1 MKKLASIIAGV
12 LYASHAFAFE
22 PFKVTDIRLEGLQRI
37 SVGTVFN
44 YLPIKVGDKIGDD
57 DTSRAIHALFKTGF
71 FKDVRI
77 EREGSVLVVFVAE
90 RPAISEIN
98 INGNDKIPT
107 AQLKSAIKDM
117 GLAEGRVFDQSI
129 LDVVNQ
135 ELKRQYYS
143 LGKYGVK
150 VTTKAKPLP
159 RNRVA
164 VSIDIA
170 EGKEA
175 EVYQVNIIGNKAFN
189 NKTLLHEMKLPDV
202 GIFGG
207 RENYSRQVLAGDLE
221 ALRSYYMDRGYIKFA
236 IDSSQVSLTPDKQD
250 VYVTINMTEGDVYT
264 VREVKV
270 IGDTVLKPS
279 ELQKLITIHKGELF
293 SRKKT
298 TETRKNISDRL
309 AQLGY
314 PFSNVNIA
322 PQLDEDSKTVAMT
335 VFVDPGRR
343 VYVRRINITG
353 NKKTRDDVIR
363 RELRQ
368 YEDDWLSTK
377 KVATSRERLNRTGFF
392 EDVAVTT
399 PAVPGAVDQVDLNL
413 NVKERST
420 GSLTFGIGYSDVQGA
435 IVNFSLAQDNFMGG
449 GKRVAINADNSSV
462 TRTYAFSIFNPYF
475 TNDGV
480 SQNFSIM
487 SRKID
492 AAQASISN
500 YVTNTRAV
508 NLSYGIPLSEVTRFN
523 LGLGVDQTEIVTSA
537 TTATQIYN
545 GSTGFI
551 DVNNNGDPNY
561 TMYKLTGRWSYDTRN
576 KAIFPSSGAQTFVSF
591 ETATPGS
598 DLEFYKL
605 GLQYH
610 QYLPLAEDYTL
621 AYTLGLDYGAAY
633 GKTSDLPPFE
643 RYFAGGSQSVRGY
656 DTNSLGNLA
665 TTRDSN
671 NDPLGGNRRLLTSL
685 ELVLPNPFSDRSKEL
700 RLSTFIDGGYIWAKD
715 DNPDLGDVRY
725 SAGVALIWIAPVGI
739 LRFSL
744 AKALNAKPTD
754 QLKSFQFTLGSAF

>member
-1 MKKLASIIAGV
+1 MKKLASIIATI
-12 LYASHAFAFE
+12 LYASHAYAFA
-22 PFKVTDIRLEGLQRI
+22 PFKVKDIRLEGLQRI

-44 YLPIKVGDKIGDD
+44 YLPIKVGDEVDD
-57 DTSRAIHALFKTGF
+57 SDTSQAIHALYKTGF
-71 FKDVRI
+71 FKDVRL
-77 EREGSVLVVFVAE
+77 EREGDVLIVFVAE
-90 RPAISEIN
+90 RPAIAEIH
-98 INGNDKIPT
+98 IHGNDKIPT
-107 AQLKSAIKDM
+107 EQLKSALKDM
-117 GLAEGRVFDQSI
+117 GLSEGRVFDQSI
-129 LDVVNQ
+129 LDEVNQ
-135 ELKRQYYS
+135 ELKHQYYS

-150 VTTKAKPLP
+150 VTTSAKPLE

-164 VSIDIA
+164 VTIDIA
-170 EGKEA
+170 EGEEA
-175 EVYQVNIIGNKAFN
+175 EVYQVNIIGNKTFSS
-189 NKTLLHEMKLPDV
+189 KTLLHEMTLPDV
-202 GIFGG
+202 GVFGG

-221 ALRSYYMDRGYIKFA
+221 ALRSYYMDRGYIKFS

-250 VYVTINMTEGDVYT
+250 VYVTINLTEGNVYT

-270 IGDTVLKPS
+270 LGDTIIKQDELK
-279 ELQKLITIHKGELF
+279 KLITIHKGELF

-298 TETRKNISDRL
+298 TDTRKNISDRL
-309 AQLGY
+309 AELGY
-314 PFSNVNIA
+314 PFANVNIA
-322 PQLDEDSKTVAMT
+322 PQIDEDSKTVALT

-343 VYVRRINITG
+343 VYVRRVNITG

-377 KVATSRERLNRTGFF
+377 KVATSRQRLNRTGFF
-392 EDVAVTT
+392 ENVSVET
-399 PAVPGAVDQVDLNL
+399 PAVPGTVDQVDLNL

-435 IVNFSLAQDNFMGG
+435 IINFSLAQDNFMGG

-462 TRTYAFSIFNPYF
+462 TRTYSFSILDPYF

-480 SQNFSIM
+480 SQNFSIL

-500 YVTNTRAV
+500 YVTNTNAV
-508 NLSYGIPLSEVTRFN
+508 NLSYGIPLSEVTRLSF
-523 LGLGVDQTEIVTSA
+523 GLGVEQTEIVTSA
-537 TTATQIYN
+537 TTATQI
-545 GSTGFI
+545 TDFI
-551 DVNNNGDPNY
+551 NANNEGDSKY
-561 TMYKLTGRWSYDTRN
+561 KMYKLTSLWSYDTRN
-576 KAIFPSSGAQTFVSF
+576 KAIFPSAGAQTTLRL
-591 ETATPGS
+591 EAAAPGS

-605 GLQYH
+605 GMQYH
-610 QYLPLAEDYTL
+610 QYFPLATDYTL
-621 AYTLGLDYGAAY
+621 AYTLGLDYGTAY

-656 DTNSLGNLA
+656 DTNSLGNPA

-671 NDPLGGNRRLLTSL
+671 GDPLGGNRRLLTSL
-685 ELVLPNPFSDRSKEL
+685 ELVLPNPFSDKSKEL

-715 DNPDLGDVRY
+715 DNLDLGDVRY

-744 AKALNAKPTD
+744 AEPLNAKPTD
-754 QLKSFQFTLGSAF
+754 NLKSFQFTLGSSF

>member
-1 MKKLASIIAGV
+1 MKKLASIIASI
-12 LYASHAFAFE
+12 LYASHAYAFE
-22 PFKVTDIRLEGLQRI
+22 PFKVKDIRLEGLQRI

-44 YLPIKVGDKIGDD
+44 YLPIKVGDEISDS
-57 DTSRAIHALFKTGF
+57 DTSQAIHALYKTGF
-71 FKDVRI
+71 FKDVRL
-77 EREGSVLVVFVAE
+77 EREGDVLVVFVAE
-90 RPAISEIN
+90 RPAIAEIH
-98 INGNDKIPT
+98 IKGNDKIPT
-107 AQLKSAIKDM
+107 DQLKSALKDM
-117 GLAEGRVFDQSI
+117 GLSEGRVFDQSM
-129 LDVVNQ
+129 LDTVNQ

-150 VTTKAKPLP
+150 VTTTAKPLE

-164 VSIDIA
+164 VTISIA
-170 EGKEA
+170 EGEEA
-175 EVYQVNIIGNKAFN
+175 KVYQVNIIGNKAFSS
-189 NKTLLHEMKLPDV
+189 KTLLHEMTLPDIGV
-202 GIFGG
+202 FGG

-221 ALRSYYMDRGYIKFA
+221 TLRSYYMDRGYIKFS

-250 VYVTINMTEGDVYT
+250 VYVTINITEGDVYT

-270 IGDTVLKPS
+270 LGDTIIKGD

-293 SRKKT
+293 SRKDT
-298 TETRKNISDRL
+298 TATRKNLSDRL
-309 AQLGY
+309 AELGY
-314 PFSNVNIA
+314 PFANVNIA
-322 PQLDEDSKTVAMT
+322 PQIDDDSKTVALT

-353 NKKTRDDVIR
+353 NKKTRDAVIR

-368 YEDDWLSTK
+368 YESDWLSTK

-392 EDVAVTT
+392 DDVSVET
-399 PAVPGAVDQVDLNL
+399 PAVPGTVDQVDLNM

-435 IVNFSLAQDNFMGG
+435 IINFSLAQDNFMGG
-449 GKRVAINADNSSV
+449 GKRVSINADNSSV
-462 TRTYAFSIFNPYF
+462 TRTYGFSILDPYF

-480 SQNFSIM
+480 SQNFSIL

-500 YVTNTRAV
+500 YVTNTKAV
-508 NLSYGIPLSEVTRFN
+508 SLSYGIPTSEITRLNF
-523 LGLGVDQTEIVTSA
+523 GVGVEQTEIVTSA

-551 DVNNNGDPNY
+551 DVNNNGDPKYNL
-561 TMYKLTGRWSYDTRN
+561 YKLTSVWSYDTRN
-576 KAIFPSSGAQTFVSF
+576 KAIFPSAGALTNVRL
-591 ETATPGS
+591 EAAAPGS

-610 QYLPLAEDYTL
+610 QYYPLAEDYTL
-621 AYTLGLDYGAAY
+621 AYTLGLDYGTAY
-633 GKTSDLPPFE
+633 GNTTDLPPFE

-656 DTNSLGNLA
+656 DTNSLGNPA

-671 NDPLGGNRRLLTSL
+671 GDPLGGNRRLLTSL
-685 ELVLPNPFSDRSKEL
+685 ELVLPNPFSDKSKEL

-715 DNPDLGDVRY
+715 DKLDMGEVRY

-744 AKALNAKPTD
+744 AEPLNAKPTD
-754 QLKSFQFTLGSAF
+754 QLKAFQFTLGSAF

>member
-1 MKKLASIIAGV
+1 MKKLASIIATI
-12 LYASHAFAFE
+12 LYASHAYAFA
-22 PFKVTDIRLEGLQRI
+22 PFKVKDIRLEGLQRI

-44 YLPIKVGDKIGDD
+44 YLPIKVGDEVDD
-57 DTSRAIHALFKTGF
+57 SDTSQAIHALYKTGF
-71 FKDVRI
+71 FKDVRL
-77 EREGSVLVVFVAE
+77 EREGDVLIVFVAE
-90 RPAISEIN
+90 RPAIAEIH
-98 INGNDKIPT
+98 IHGNDKIPT
-107 AQLKSAIKDM
+107 EQLKSALKDM
-117 GLAEGRVFDQSI
+117 GLSEGRVFDQSI
-129 LDVVNQ
+129 LDEVNQ
-135 ELKRQYYS
+135 ELKHQYYS

-150 VTTKAKPLP
+150 VTTSAKPLE

-164 VSIDIA
+164 VTIDIA
-170 EGKEA
+170 EGEEA
-175 EVYQVNIIGNKAFN
+175 EVYQVNIIGNKTFSS
-189 NKTLLHEMKLPDV
+189 KTLLHEMTLPDV
-202 GIFGG
+202 GVFGG

-221 ALRSYYMDRGYIKFA
+221 ALRSYYMDRGYIKFS

-250 VYVTINMTEGDVYT
+250 VYVTINLTEGNVYT

-270 IGDTVLKPS
+270 LGDTIIKQDELK
-279 ELQKLITIHKGELF
+279 KLITIHKGELF

-298 TETRKNISDRL
+298 TDTRKNISDRL
-309 AQLGY
+309 AELGY
-314 PFSNVNIA
+314 PFANVNIA
-322 PQLDEDSKTVAMT
+322 PQIDEDSKTVALT

-343 VYVRRINITG
+343 VYVRRVNITG

-377 KVATSRERLNRTGFF
+377 KVATSRQRLNRTGFF
-392 EDVAVTT
+392 ENVSVET
-399 PAVPGAVDQVDLNL
+399 PAVPGTVDQVDLNL

-435 IVNFSLAQDNFMGG
+435 IINFSLAQDNFMGG

-462 TRTYAFSIFNPYF
+462 TRTYSFSILDPYF

-480 SQNFSIM
+480 SQNFSIL

-500 YVTNTRAV
+500 YVTNTNAV
-508 NLSYGIPLSEVTRFN
+508 NLSYGIPLSEVTRLSF
-523 LGLGVDQTEIVTSA
+523 GLGVEQTEIVTSA
-537 TTATQIYN
+537 TTATQI
-545 GSTGFI
+545 TDFI
-551 DVNNNGDPNY
+551 NANNEGDSKY
-561 TMYKLTGRWSYDTRN
+561 KMYKLTSLWSYDTRN
-576 KAIFPSSGAQTFVSF
+576 KAIFPSAGAQTTLRL
-591 ETATPGS
+591 EAAAPGS

-605 GLQYH
+605 GMQYH
-610 QYLPLAEDYTL
+610 QYFPLATDYTL
-621 AYTLGLDYGAAY
+621 AYTLGLDYGTAY

-656 DTNSLGNLA
+656 DTNSLGNPA

-671 NDPLGGNRRLLTSL
+671 GDPLGGNRRLLTSL
-685 ELVLPNPFSDRSKEL
+685 ELVLPNPFSDKSKEL

-715 DNPDLGDVRY
+715 DNLDLGDVRY

-744 AKALNAKPTD
+744 AEPLNAKPTD
-754 QLKSFQFTLGSAF
+754 NLKAFQFTLGSSF

>member
-1 MKKLASIIAGV
+1 MKKLASIIATI
-12 LYASHAFAFE
+12 LYASHAYAFA
-22 PFKVTDIRLEGLQRI
+22 PFKVKDIRLEGLQRI

-44 YLPIKVGDKIGDD
+44 YLPIKVGDKIDDD
-57 DTSRAIHALFKTGF
+57 DTSQAIHALFKTGF
-71 FKDVRI
+71 FKDVRM
-77 EREGSVLVVFVAE
+77 EREGDVLIVFVAE
-90 RPAISEIN
+90 RPAISEIH
-98 INGNDKIPT
+98 IKGNDKIPT
-107 AQLKSAIKDM
+107 DAMKSALKDM
-117 GLAEGRVFDQSI
+117 GLAEGRVFDQS
-129 LDVVNQ
+129 LLEEANQ
-135 ELKRQYYS
+135 LLKHQYYS

-150 VTTKAKPLP
+150 VTTTAKPLP

-175 EVYQVNIIGNKAFN
+175 EVYQVNIIGNKTYS
-189 NKTLLHEMKLPDV
+189 NKTLLHEMTLPDV

-221 ALRSYYMDRGYIKFA
+221 ALRSYYMDRGYIKFS

-250 VYVTINMTEGDVYT
+250 VYVTINLTEGNVYT

-270 IGDTVLKPS
+270 LGDTIIKPDALK
-279 ELQKLITIHKGELF
+279 KLITIHKGELF

-309 AQLGY
+309 AELGY

-322 PQLDEDSKTVAMT
+322 PELDDDSKTVALT
-335 VFVDPGRR
+335 IFIDPGRR
-343 VYVRRINITG
+343 VYVRRVNITG
-353 NKKTRDDVIR
+353 NKKTRDEVIR

-368 YEDDWLSTK
+368 YESDWLSTK

-392 EDVAVTT
+392 QDVTVET
-399 PAVPGAVDQVDLNL
+399 PAVPGTVDQVDLNL
-413 NVKERST
+413 DVKERST

-435 IVNFSLAQDNFMGG
+435 IINFSLAQDNFMGT
-449 GKRVAINADNSSV
+449 GKRVAVNADNSSV
-462 TRTYAFSIFNPYF
+462 TRTYAFSIYNPYF
-475 TNDGV
+475 TNDGI
-480 SQNFSIM
+480 SQNFSIL

-492 AAQASISN
+492 ASQASISN
-500 YVTNTRAV
+500 YVTNTKAV
-508 NLSYGIPLSEVTRFN
+508 NLTYGIPLSEVTRFN
-523 LGLGVDQTEIVTSA
+523 VGAGVEQTEIVTSS

-545 GSTGFI
+545 GTTGFI
-551 DVNNNGDPNY
+551 DVNNNGDPKYN
-561 TMYKLTGRWSYDTRN
+561 MYKLSSYWSYDTRN
-576 KAIFPSSGAQTFVSF
+576 RAIFPSAGASTRISM
-591 ETATPGS
+591 EAAAPGS

-605 GLQYH
+605 GLQYR
-610 QYLPLAEDYTL
+610 QYYPLAEDYTL
-621 AYTLGLDYGAAY
+621 AYMLGLDYGTAY

-656 DTNSLGNLA
+656 DTNSLGNPA

-671 NDPLGGNRRLLTSL
+671 GDPLGGNRRLLTSL
-685 ELVLPNPFSDRSKEL
+685 ELVLPNPFSDKSKEL
-700 RLSTFIDGGYIWAKD
+700 RFSTFIDGGYIWAKD
-715 DNPDLGDVRY
+715 DNLDLGEVRY

-744 AKALNAKPTD
+744 AKPLNAKPTD
-754 QLKSFQFTLGSAF
+754 QLKAFQFTLGSTF